1 MDRTRSHERRLI
13 IALGLCAMLC
23 QGCAYGRFPRIDPSG
38 ERFFIPGPVNYA
50 EEPAPSCRHF
60 QHHELIKVQLTPSK
74 IIAPVGSEVV
84 LLAGVCAADGYM
96 YANQEVEWMLAP
108 GGVGQFIGLG
118 RKSPLDWI
126 TGFNTWPRKVNS
138 AYAIG
143 VTSPRY
149 LCLTR
154 GTPTPAD
161 DLPVQRG
168 QAWISVTSPVEGTSF
183 VTAHAP
189 GVKAW
194 DGHAQTSTI
203 QWVDAE
209 FVYPPPAVNPA
220 GTKHTFTTTV
230 TRHTSQ
236 APIEGCARAL
246 RDQRRPRR
254 RLRAR
259 WGSSGRGSD

>member
-1 MDRTRSHERRLI
+1 MI
-13 IALGLCAMLC
+13 
-23 QGCAYGRFPRIDPSG
+23 
-38 ERFFIPGPVNYA
+38 
-50 EEPAPSCRHF
+50 
-60 QHHELIKVQLTPSK
+60 
-74 IIAPVGSEVV
+74 
-84 LLAGVCAADGYM
+84 
-96 YANQEVEWMLAP
+96 AP

-118 RKSPLDWI
+118 RKSPLDWL

-149 LCLTR
+149 VCLTR
-154 GTPTPAD
+154 GTPTPTD

-236 APIEGCARAL
+236 GPIEGWRVRYEISGGPAAGFAPDGAQVVEVPTNEFGQASVEIVSARTG
-246 RDQRRPRR
+246 
-254 RLRAR
+254 AR
-259 WGSSGRGSD
+259 NE